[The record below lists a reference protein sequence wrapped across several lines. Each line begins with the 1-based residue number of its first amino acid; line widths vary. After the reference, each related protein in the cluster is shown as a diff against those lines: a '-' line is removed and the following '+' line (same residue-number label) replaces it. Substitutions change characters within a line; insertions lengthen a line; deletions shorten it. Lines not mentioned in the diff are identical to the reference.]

1 MQDTN
6 KDKIRVVELFAG
18 VGGFRIGLEGASDV
32 YDTVWNNQWE
42 PSTVHQDASLVYKA
56 RFGSKGHCNQDIN
69 TVATEDIP
77 DHDLLVGGFPC
88 QDYSVASTL
97 SRSGGI
103 EGKKGV
109 LWWQIYRI
117 LDEKGSKRPSYLF
130 FENVDRLLGSPAKQ
144 RGRDFAII
152 LASLADLGY
161 TVEWRV
167 INAAEYGMP
176 QRRRRTYI
184 VGYREGSPVAAKVR
198 QLADWVLYDGVMAKA
213 FPFRAKGGTQSEFD
227 IEGTI
232 KEVSDN
238 FNKDGK
244 TSPWGNAGIMCGR
257 HVFSVDADP
266 VYEGPTTTL
275 GGIVV
280 DERFVPEEFF
290 IPQDEV
296 ARWEYEK
303 GAKKIERT
311 SKEGFKY
318 VFSEGGMAFP
328 DSLDKP
334 SRTIITGEG
343 GAAAS
348 RFKHVVLTPSGR
360 YRRLI
365 PLELERLNMFPDNH
379 TCHPDVTDGR
389 RAFLMGNALVCGI
402 VQQVGKSLYRF
413 IYEQEP
419 VSTHPIDMKRDK
431 EPTLCLDLFSQLS
444 SELKVNKVKK
454 NYVLDMTKNV
464 LIGLV
469 KADNADY
476 FLDGGQSKI
485 YYTGKTK
492 SFPSTIALN
501 KLFYFMPYIKGR
513 GVKDL
518 YLIRIAR
525 IGCKAEIYPELGD
538 KEPRLVFELEYL
550 ESLPSYL
557 MIKPNIFNTYR
568 DTVLGKVMDG
578 DIKKLKT
585 DVNI

>member
-1 MQDTN
+1 MLTRNDN
-6 KDKIRVVELFAG
+6 KIKVVELFAG
-18 VGGFRIGLEGASDV
+18 VGGFRIGLEGASDA
-32 YDTVWNNQWE
+32 YDTIWNNQWE
-42 PSTVHQDASLVYKA
+42 PSTTHQDASLVYRA
-56 RFGSKGHCNQDIN
+56 RFGSKGHCNKDIN
-69 TVATEDIP
+69 TIPTNEIP

-117 LDEKGSKRPSYLF
+117 LDEKGEKRPNYLF

-161 TVEWRV
+161 LVEWRV

-184 VGYREGSPVAAKVR
+184 VGYREHSHVSNLIQELKN
-198 QLADWVLYDGVMAKA
+198 WVLYEGVLAKA
-213 FPFRAKGGTQSEFD
+213 FPFIAKDNSISDFD
-227 IEGTI
+227 IEGSI

-238 FNKDGK
+238 FNKAGK
-244 TSPWGNAGIMCGR
+244 ESPFGSAGIMRNR
-257 HVFSVDADP
+257 HIYSMDTEA
-266 VYEGPTTTL
+266 VYDGPTMTL
-275 GGIVV
+275 GGNIV
-280 DERFVPEEFF
+280 DESLVPEEFF
-290 IPQDEV
+290 IPKEEV
-296 ARWEYEK
+296 SKWEYEK

-318 VFSEGGMAFP
+318 IFSEGGMAFP

-348 RFKHVVLTPSGR
+348 RFKHVIKTPSGR

-365 PLELERLNMFPDNH
+365 PIELERLNMFPDNH
-379 TCHPDVTDGR
+379 TLHPAVTNSR

-402 VQQVGKSLYRF
+402 IQQIGKSLYRF
-413 IYEQEP
+413 IYEKEP
-419 VSTHPIDMKRDK
+419 VSTHPID
-431 EPTLCLDLFSQLS
+431 TLREAFPKMNLDLFAELEPQL
-444 SELKVNKVKK
+444 KINKPKK
-454 NYVLDMTKNV
+454 NFTLDMSKNL
-464 LIGLV
+464 LIGFV
-469 KADNADY
+469 KPDITDY

-485 YYTGKTK
+485 YYTGKAK
-492 SFPSTIALN
+492 GFPSTVALN
-501 KLFYFMPYIKGR
+501 KLFYFMPYIKGK

-525 IGCKAEIYPELGD
+525 IGSKAEIYPESGD
-538 KEPRLVFELEYL
+538 KDPRLVFELEFLVSMPNYV
-550 ESLPSYL
+550 
-557 MIKPNIFNTYR
+557 MVKPNIFNTYR
-568 DTVLGKVMDG
+568 DTILGRVMG
-578 DIKKLKT
+578 
-585 DVNI
+585 NHS

>member
-1 MQDTN
+1 MPKRNDN
-6 KDKIRVVELFAG
+6 KIKVVELFAG
-18 VGGFRIGLEGASDV
+18 VGGFRIGLEGASDA
-32 YDTVWNNQWE
+32 YDTIWNNQWE

-56 RFGSKGHCNQDIN
+56 RFGSAGHCNKDIN
-69 TVATEDIP
+69 TIPTDEIP
-77 DHDLLVGGFPC
+77 DHDLMVGGFPC

-117 LDEKGSKRPSYLF
+117 LDEKGEKRPNYVF

-167 INAAEYGMP
+167 LNAAEYGMP

-184 VGYREGSPVAAKVR
+184 VGYREDSHVSNQVQDLKK
-198 QLADWVLYDGVMAKA
+198 WVLYDGVMSKA
-213 FPFRAKGGTQSEFD
+213 FPFKAKDNTLSEFT
-227 IEGTI
+227 IAGTI
-232 KEVSDN
+232 REISDN

-244 TSPWGNAGIMCGR
+244 NSPFGTAGIMR
-257 HVFSVDADP
+257 NRSVYSIDAEAI
-266 VYEGPTTTL
+266 YNGPTMTL
-275 GGIVV
+275 GGNLV
-280 DERFVPEEFF
+280 DESLVPEDFF
-290 IPQDEV
+290 ISENEI
-296 ARWEYEK
+296 AKWEYEK

-311 SKEGFKY
+311 FKEGFKY
-318 VFSEGGMAFP
+318 TFSEGGMAFP

-343 GAAAS
+343 GPSAS

-402 VQQVGKSLYRF
+402 VQQIGKSLYRF
-413 IYEQEP
+413 IYEKEP
-419 VSTHPIDMKRDK
+419 VSSRPIDTQRNTQPM
-431 EPTLCLDLFSQLS
+431 LNLNLFSHLEP
-444 SELKVNKVKK
+444 ELKVNKPKK
-454 NYVLDMTKNV
+454 NFKLDMSKSL
-464 LIGLV
+464 LIGFV
-469 KADNADY
+469 KSDNTEY
-476 FLDGGQSKI
+476 FLDGGHTKI

-492 SFPSTIALN
+492 SFPSTVALN
-501 KLFYFMPYIKGR
+501 KLFYFMPYIKGK

-525 IGCKAEIYPELGD
+525 IGNKAEIHPECED
-538 KEPRLVFELEYL
+538 KDPRLVFDLEFL
-550 ESLPSYL
+550 QSLPEYVPVKL
-557 MIKPNIFNTYR
+557 NIFNTYK
-568 DTVLGKVMDG
+568 DTILGSIMSDY
-578 DIKKLKT
+578 I
-585 DVNI
+585 

>member
-213 FPFRAKGGTQSEFD
+213 FPFRAKSGTRSEFD

-431 EPTLCLDLFSQLS
+431 EPTLGLDLFAQLS

-464 LIGLV
+464 LIGFV

-550 ESLPSYL
+550 ESLPSYV

-578 DIKKLKT
+578 DI
-585 DVNI
+585 

>member
-1 MQDTN
+1 MPTRNDN
-6 KDKIRVVELFAG
+6 KIKVVELFAG
-18 VGGFRIGLEGASDV
+18 VGGFRIGLEGASDA
-32 YDTVWNNQWE
+32 YDTIWNNQWE
-42 PSTVHQDASLVYKA
+42 PSTTHQDASLVYRA
-56 RFGSKGHCNQDIN
+56 RFGSKGHCNKDIN
-69 TVATEDIP
+69 TIPTNEIP

-117 LDEKGSKRPSYLF
+117 LDEKGEKRPNYLF
-130 FENVDRLLGSPAKQ
+130 FENVDRLLGSPARQ

-161 TVEWRV
+161 LVEWRV

-184 VGYREGSPVAAKVR
+184 VGYREHSHVSNLIQELKN
-198 QLADWVLYDGVMAKA
+198 WVLYEGVLAKA
-213 FPFRAKGGTQSEFD
+213 FPFIAKEKSISEFD
-227 IEGTI
+227 IEGSI

-238 FNKDGK
+238 FNKAGK
-244 TSPWGNAGIMCGR
+244 ESPFGSAGIMRNR
-257 HVFSVDADP
+257 HIYSMDTEA
-266 VYEGPTTTL
+266 VYDGPTMTL
-275 GGIVV
+275 GGNIV
-280 DERFVPEEFF
+280 DESLVPEEFF
-290 IPQDEV
+290 IPKEEV
-296 ARWEYEK
+296 SKWEYEK

-318 VFSEGGMAFP
+318 IFSEGGMAFP

-348 RFKHVVLTPSGR
+348 RFKHVIKTPSGR

-365 PLELERLNMFPDNH
+365 PIELERLNMFPDNH
-379 TCHPDVTDGR
+379 TLHPAVTNSR

-402 VQQVGKSLYRF
+402 IQQIGKSLYRF
-413 IYEQEP
+413 IYEKEP
-419 VSTHPIDMKRDK
+419 VSTHPID
-431 EPTLCLDLFSQLS
+431 TLREAFPKMNLDLFAELEPQL
-444 SELKVNKVKK
+444 KINKPKK
-454 NYVLDMTKNV
+454 NFTLDMSKNL
-464 LIGLV
+464 LIGFV
-469 KADNADY
+469 KPDITDY

-485 YYTGKTK
+485 YYTGKAK
-492 SFPSTIALN
+492 GFPSTVALN
-501 KLFYFMPYIKGR
+501 KLLYFMPYIKGK

-525 IGCKAEIYPELGD
+525 IGSKAEIYPESGD
-538 KEPRLVFELEYL
+538 KDPRLVFELEFLVSMPNYV
-550 ESLPSYL
+550 
-557 MIKPNIFNTYR
+557 MVKPNIFNTYR
-568 DTVLGKVMDG
+568 DTILGRVMG
-578 DIKKLKT
+578 
-585 DVNI
+585 NHS

>member
-1 MQDTN
+1 MPKRNDN
-6 KDKIRVVELFAG
+6 KIKVVELFAG
-18 VGGFRIGLEGASDV
+18 VGGFRIGLEGASDA
-32 YDTVWNNQWE
+32 YDTIWNNQWE

-56 RFGSKGHCNQDIN
+56 RFGSAGHCNKDIN
-69 TVATEDIP
+69 AIPTDEIP
-77 DHDLLVGGFPC
+77 DHDLMVGGFPC

-117 LDEKGSKRPSYLF
+117 LDEKGEKRPNYVF

-167 INAAEYGMP
+167 LNAAEYGMP

-184 VGYREGSPVAAKVR
+184 VGYREDSHVSNQVQDLKK
-198 QLADWVLYDGVMAKA
+198 WVLYDGVMSKA
-213 FPFRAKGGTQSEFD
+213 FPFKAKDNTLSEFT
-227 IEGTI
+227 ITGTI
-232 KEVSDN
+232 REVSDN

-244 TSPWGNAGIMCGR
+244 NSPFGTAGIMR
-257 HVFSVDADP
+257 NRSVYSIDAEAI
-266 VYEGPTTTL
+266 YNGPTMTL
-275 GGIVV
+275 GGNLV
-280 DERFVPEEFF
+280 DESLVPEDFF
-290 IPQDEV
+290 ISENEI
-296 ARWEYEK
+296 AKWEYEK

-318 VFSEGGMAFP
+318 TFSEGGMAFP
-328 DSLDKP
+328 DSLEKP

-343 GAAAS
+343 GSSAS

-402 VQQVGKSLYRF
+402 VQQIGKSLYRF
-413 IYEQEP
+413 IYEKEP
-419 VSTHPIDMKRDK
+419 VSSRPIDTQRNTQPM
-431 EPTLCLDLFSQLS
+431 LNLNLFSHLEP
-444 SELKVNKVKK
+444 ELKVNKPKK
-454 NYVLDMTKNV
+454 NFKLDMSKSL
-464 LIGLV
+464 LIGFV
-469 KADNADY
+469 KSDNTEY
-476 FLDGGQSKI
+476 FLDGGHTKI

-492 SFPSTIALN
+492 SFPSTVALN
-501 KLFYFMPYIKGR
+501 KLFYFMPYIKGK

-525 IGCKAEIYPELGD
+525 IGNKAEIHPECED
-538 KEPRLVFELEYL
+538 KDPRLVFDLEFL
-550 ESLPSYL
+550 QSLPEYVPVKL
-557 MIKPNIFNTYR
+557 NIFNTYK
-568 DTVLGKVMDG
+568 DTILGSIMSDY
-578 DIKKLKT
+578 I
-585 DVNI
+585 

>member
-1 MQDTN
+1 MPKRNDN
-6 KDKIRVVELFAG
+6 KIKVVELFAG
-18 VGGFRIGLEGASDV
+18 VGGFRIGLEGASDA
-32 YDTVWNNQWE
+32 YDTIWNNQWE
-42 PSTVHQDASLVYKA
+42 PSTVHHDASLVYKA
-56 RFGSKGHCNQDIN
+56 RFGSAGHCNKDIN
-69 TVATEDIP
+69 TIPTDEIP
-77 DHDLLVGGFPC
+77 DHDLMVGGFPC

-117 LDEKGSKRPSYLF
+117 LDEKGEKRPNYVF

-167 INAAEYGMP
+167 LNAAEYGMP

-184 VGYREGSPVAAKVR
+184 VGYREDSHVSNQVQDLKK
-198 QLADWVLYDGVMAKA
+198 WVLYDGVMSKA
-213 FPFRAKGGTQSEFD
+213 FPFKAKDNTLSEFT
-227 IEGTI
+227 IAGTI
-232 KEVSDN
+232 REISDN

-244 TSPWGNAGIMCGR
+244 NSPFGTAGIMR
-257 HVFSVDADP
+257 NRSVYSIDAEAI
-266 VYEGPTTTL
+266 YNGPTMTL
-275 GGIVV
+275 GGNLV
-280 DERFVPEEFF
+280 DESLVPEDFF
-290 IPQDEV
+290 ISENEI
-296 ARWEYEK
+296 AKWEYEK

-318 VFSEGGMAFP
+318 TFSEGGMAFP

-343 GAAAS
+343 GPSAS

-402 VQQVGKSLYRF
+402 VQQIGKSLYRF
-413 IYEQEP
+413 IYEKEP
-419 VSTHPIDMKRDK
+419 VSSRPIDTQRNTQPM
-431 EPTLCLDLFSQLS
+431 LNLNLFSHLEP
-444 SELKVNKVKK
+444 ELKVNKPKK
-454 NYVLDMTKNV
+454 NFKLDMSKSL
-464 LIGLV
+464 LIGFV
-469 KADNADY
+469 KSDNTEY
-476 FLDGGQSKI
+476 FLDGGHTKI

-492 SFPSTIALN
+492 SFPSTVALN
-501 KLFYFMPYIKGR
+501 KLFYFMPYIKGK

-525 IGCKAEIYPELGD
+525 IGNKAEIHPECED
-538 KEPRLVFELEYL
+538 KDPRLVFDLEFL
-550 ESLPSYL
+550 QSLPEYVPVKL
-557 MIKPNIFNTYR
+557 NIFNTYK
-568 DTVLGKVMDG
+568 DTILGSIMSDY
-578 DIKKLKT
+578 I
-585 DVNI
+585 

>member
-1 MQDTN
+1 MPKRNDN
-6 KDKIRVVELFAG
+6 KIKVVELFAG
-18 VGGFRIGLEGASDV
+18 VGGFRIGLEGASDA
-32 YDTVWNNQWE
+32 YDTIWNNQWE

-56 RFGSKGHCNQDIN
+56 RFGSAGHCNKDIN
-69 TVATEDIP
+69 TIPTDEIP
-77 DHDLLVGGFPC
+77 DHDLMVGGFPC

-117 LDEKGSKRPSYLF
+117 LDEKGEKRPNYVF

-167 INAAEYGMP
+167 LNAAEYGMP

-184 VGYREGSPVAAKVR
+184 VGYREDSHVSNQVQDLKK
-198 QLADWVLYDGVMAKA
+198 WVLYDGVMSKA
-213 FPFRAKGGTQSEFD
+213 FPFKAKDNTLSEFT
-227 IEGTI
+227 IAGTI
-232 KEVSDN
+232 REISDN

-244 TSPWGNAGIMCGR
+244 NSPFGTAGIMR
-257 HVFSVDADP
+257 NRSVYSIDAEAI
-266 VYEGPTTTL
+266 YNGPTMTL
-275 GGIVV
+275 GGNLV
-280 DERFVPEEFF
+280 DESLVPEDFF
-290 IPQDEV
+290 ISENEI
-296 ARWEYEK
+296 AKWEYEK

-318 VFSEGGMAFP
+318 TFSEGGMAFP

-343 GAAAS
+343 GPSAS

-402 VQQVGKSLYRF
+402 VQQIGKSLYRF
-413 IYEQEP
+413 IYEKEP
-419 VSTHPIDMKRDK
+419 VSSRPIDTQRNTQPM
-431 EPTLCLDLFSQLS
+431 LNLNLFSHLEP
-444 SELKVNKVKK
+444 ELKVNKPKK
-454 NYVLDMTKNV
+454 NFKLDMSKSL
-464 LIGLV
+464 LIGFV
-469 KADNADY
+469 KSDNTEY
-476 FLDGGQSKI
+476 FLDGGHTKI

-492 SFPSTIALN
+492 SFPSTVALN
-501 KLFYFMPYIKGR
+501 KLFYFMPYIKGK

-525 IGCKAEIYPELGD
+525 IGNKAEIHPECED
-538 KEPRLVFELEYL
+538 KDPRLVFDLEFL
-550 ESLPSYL
+550 QSLPEYVPVKL
-557 MIKPNIFNTYR
+557 NIFNTYK
-568 DTVLGKVMDG
+568 DTILGSIMSDY
-578 DIKKLKT
+578 I
-585 DVNI
+585 

>member
-1 MQDTN
+1 MPKRNDN
-6 KDKIRVVELFAG
+6 KIKVVELFAG
-18 VGGFRIGLEGASDV
+18 VGGFRIGLEGASDA
-32 YDTVWNNQWE
+32 YETIWNNQWE
-42 PSTVHQDASLVYKA
+42 PSTVHQDASLVYRA
-56 RFGSKGHCNQDIN
+56 RFGSKGHINKDIN
-69 TVATEDIP
+69 TVPTSEIP

-117 LDEKGSKRPSYLF
+117 LNEKGKNRPNYIF

-167 INAAEYGMP
+167 INAADYGMP

-184 VGYREGSPVAAKVR
+184 VGYHEDSHVSSQVHDLKDWALYEG
-198 QLADWVLYDGVMAKA
+198 VLAKA
-213 FPFRAKGGTQSEFD
+213 FPFKPKDKTYSEFE
-227 IEGTI
+227 IEGSI

-244 TSPWGNAGIMCGR
+244 NSPFGSAGIMR
-257 HVFSVDADP
+257 NRYVYSVDAEA
-266 VYEGPTTTL
+266 VYDGPIMTL
-275 GGIVV
+275 GGNVV
-280 DERFVPEEFF
+280 DESLVPEEFF
-290 IPQDEV
+290 IPQEEV

-311 SKEGFKY
+311 TKDGFKY
-318 VFSEGGMAFP
+318 IFSEGGMAFP

-343 GAAAS
+343 GSAAS
-348 RFKHVVLTPSGR
+348 RFKHVILTPSGR

-365 PLELERLNMFPDNH
+365 PIELERLNMFPDNH
-379 TCHPDVTDGR
+379 TCHPEVTDGR

-402 VQQVGKSLYRF
+402 VQQIGKSLYRF
-413 IYEQEP
+413 IYEKEP
-419 VSTHPIDMKRDK
+419 VSSRPIDTKRDAL
-431 EPTLCLDLFSQLS
+431 PMLNLDLFSEDEPL
-444 SELKVNKVKK
+444 LKVNKPKK
-454 NYVLDMTKNV
+454 NYTLDMNKNL

-469 KADNADY
+469 KADNTDY
-476 FLDGGQSKI
+476 FLDGGQTKI

-501 KLFYFMPYIKGR
+501 KLYYFMPYIKGK

-525 IGCKAEIYPELGD
+525 IGNKSEIYPDTED
-538 KEPRLVFELEYL
+538 KDPRLVFELEYL
-550 ESLPSYL
+550 ESLPNYIML
-557 MIKPNIFNTYR
+557 KPNIFNTYR
-568 DTVLGKVMDG
+568 DTVLGRVMG
-578 DIKKLKT
+578 DFI
-585 DVNI
+585 

>member
-1 MQDTN
+1 MPKRNDN
-6 KDKIRVVELFAG
+6 KIKVVELFAG
-18 VGGFRIGLEGASDV
+18 VGGFRIGLEGASDA
-32 YDTVWNNQWE
+32 YETIWNNQWE
-42 PSTVHQDASLVYKA
+42 PSTVHQDASLVYRA
-56 RFGSKGHCNQDIN
+56 RFGSTGHSNKDIN
-69 TVATEDIP
+69 TVPTDEIP
-77 DHDLLVGGFPC
+77 NHDLLVGGFPC

-117 LDEKGSKRPSYLF
+117 LNEKGENRPNYIF

-161 TVEWRV
+161 VVEWRV

-184 VGYREGSPVAAKVR
+184 VGYREGSYVSDKV
-198 QLADWVLYDGVMAKA
+198 QDLKDWTLYEGVLAKA
-213 FPFRAKGGTQSEFD
+213 FPFKPKDNTFSEFE
-227 IEGTI
+227 IEDTI

-244 TSPWGNAGIMCGR
+244 NSPFGSAGIMRNRC
-257 HVFSVDADP
+257 VYSVNAEA
-266 VYEGPTTTL
+266 VYDGPSMTL
-275 GGIVV
+275 GGNVV
-280 DERFVPEEFF
+280 DESLVPEEFF
-290 IPQDEV
+290 ISEEDV
-296 ARWEYEK
+296 AKWEYEK
-303 GAKKIERT
+303 GAKKIEST

-318 VFSEGGMAFP
+318 TFSEGGMAFP

-348 RFKHVVLTPSGR
+348 RFKHVILTPSGR

-365 PLELERLNMFPDNH
+365 PIELERLNMFPDNH

-402 VQQVGKSLYRF
+402 VQQIGKSLYRF
-413 IYEQEP
+413 IYDKEP
-419 VSTHPIDMKRDK
+419 VSTHPIDIKRDAQPK
-431 EPTLCLDLFSQLS
+431 LNLDLFSKLEPQL
-444 SELKVNKVKK
+444 KINKPKK
-454 NYVLDMTKNV
+454 NYTLDMTKNL
-464 LIGLV
+464 LIGFV
-469 KADNADY
+469 KEDNKDY
-476 FLDGGQSKI
+476 FLDGGRTKI

-501 KLFYFMPYIKGR
+501 KLFYFMPYIKGK

-525 IGCKAEIYPELGD
+525 IGNKAEIHPETED
-538 KEPRLVFELEYL
+538 REPRLVFELEYL
-550 ESLPSYL
+550 ESLPNYVV
-557 MIKPNIFNTYR
+557 IKPNIFNTYR
-568 DTVLGKVMDG
+568 DTVLGKVMG
-578 DIKKLKT
+578 ETI
-585 DVNI
+585 